1 GDSAAQSEWALV
13 PFLVKRPDQ
22 HEGEISDA
30 PVANIDIVPTILQA
44 AGLLT
49 DAASDPRLEG
59 FPLDQAPPDRLRR
72 VFLSGKNIPLA
83 ADLLEER
90 DRILAW
96 KLATFGD
103 GSDPDAIYQKA
114 SPRPDLLGRPI
125 ASLPPNPTGLRI
137 VLDDAEGATKTFS
150 YDPASRWI
158 PTLVKGTVISER
170 ALTEPGPVVAIAVD
184 GIIRATVR
192 AHAVEEGRW
201 RFEVLVPEE
210 AVSAGSLLTVQLV
223 SDLPVT
229 ADAG

>member
-1 GDSAAQSEWALV
+1 MSRGRASDAGDGAIDRALLRTALRLAAIGKLLSSRIQGALHAAQQHLV
-13 PFLVKRPDQ
+13 RYEDE
-22 HEGEISDA
+22 HGTH
-30 PVANIDIVPTILQA
+30 PV
-44 AGLLT
+44 
-49 DAASDPRLEG
+49 
-59 FPLDQAPPDRLRR
+59 
-72 VFLSGKNIPLA
+72 
-83 ADLLEER
+83 
-90 DRILAW
+90 
-96 KLATFGD
+96 
-103 GSDPDAIYQKA
+103 
-114 SPRPDLLGRPI
+114 
-125 ASLPPNPTGLRI
+125 I